1 MWPILQLNCRSRS
14 KLTGSFYSNTGSQQP
29 PAVTH
34 AGSLNTHCTPN
45 GEKCEWMSR
54 KAIGCLHMHTI
65 SAILSQANRA
75 HSTLSRKLEAVSTVQ
90 VLRLRTTSQEWTRQ
104 NVCHPQKWPTVI
116 QDFTMAKLSILTW
129 MYRKLLIYCHGTQQE
144 LSLST
149 VTWAE

>member
-1 MWPILQLNCRSRS
+1 MWPILELNCRSRS
-14 KLTGSFYSNTGSQQP
+14 ELTGSFYSNTGSQQP
-29 PAVTH
+29 PAVTQGH
-34 AGSLNTHCTPN
+34 SILIALQMGKKVNECL
-45 GEKCEWMSR
+45 EKPYEW
-54 KAIGCLHMHTI
+54 LHMHTI
-65 SAILSQANRA
+65 SDILSQANRA
-75 HSTLSRKLEAVSTVQ
+75 YSTLSRKLEAVSTVQ

-129 MYRKLLIYCHGTQQE
+129 MYRKLLIYCHGAQEE